1 MMIKAML
8 LLGIGGILCLIGMW
22 GKQSVKKGE
31 EQKASCIRTNGV
43 IDRVIFSDT
52 GNVTYYVRFTDA
64 AGERHLAQTNRY
76 TSDTKSLNPGDAV
89 AIGYHFTPQGV
100 SRAVIFDER
109 VISCTDT
116 ASVRNF
122 PKICL
127 VLGIVLCATALGMA
141 VTAISL

>member
-1 MMIKAML
+1 MLIKAVI
-8 LLGIGGILCLIGMW
+8 LLGIGGIIWLIGIW

-52 GNVTYYVRFTDA
+52 GNVKYYVRFTDA
-64 AGERHLAQTNRY
+64 AGERHLAQTDHY
-76 TSDTKSLNPGDAV
+76 TSDTKSLNPGDEVAV
-89 AIGYHFTPQGV
+89 GYHFTPHGV

-109 VISCTDT
+109 VISCADT

-127 VLGIVLCATALGMA
+127 ALGIVLCAIALGMV
-141 VTAISL
+141 VTSISL

>member
-52 GNVTYYVRFTDA
+52 GECNILCSLYGCCRGTPSGTD
-64 AGERHLAQTNRY
+64 R
-76 TSDTKSLNPGDAV
+76 SLHF
-89 AIGYHFTPQGV
+89 GYKKPESG
-100 SRAVIFDER
+100 
-109 VISCTDT
+109 
-116 ASVRNF
+116 
-122 PKICL
+122 
-127 VLGIVLCATALGMA
+127 
-141 VTAISL
+141 